1 VVLLLF
7 LAGVFFSA
15 AAFLAGVYFFSAAF
29 LAAMVDVYLIYN

>member
-15 AAFLAGVYFFSAAF
+15 AAFLAGVFFFAAAF

>member
-1 VVLLLF
+1 

-15 AAFLAGVYFFSAAF
+15 AAFLAGVFFFAAAF